1 MTSREQLLWKSIPD
15 NNMFVPIDAMKVVF
29 SRINFQGDC
38 SFRTDMTS
46 REQLLWKSIPD
57 NNMFVPIDAMKVVF
71 SRINFQ
77 GDCNDIDHNMD
88 NINNDN
94 DHEEG
99 NDDKLFGQHINN
111 CHHQPT
117 ILTYLTHSSRT

>member
-1 MTSREQLLWKSIPD
+1 
-15 NNMFVPIDAMKVVF
+15 
-29 SRINFQGDC
+29 
-38 SFRTDMTS
+38 MTS

-117 ILTYLTHSSRT
+117 ILTYLTPFQSHLRHHQDIDDIISFLKMYV